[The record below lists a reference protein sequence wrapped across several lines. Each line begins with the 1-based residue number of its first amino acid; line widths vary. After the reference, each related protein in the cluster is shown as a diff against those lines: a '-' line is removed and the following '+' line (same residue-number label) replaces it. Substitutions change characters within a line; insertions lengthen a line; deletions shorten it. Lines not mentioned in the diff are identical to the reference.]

1 LQNSLIQTSQAGG
14 QWYSDTSPFSIPWF
28 RHILDI
34 FNYQIFFCLWE
45 AAGNRTTFYPHFYVS
60 WHHIFHF
67 VPQNSTL
74 KVSKLKVP
82 LKIKVRKSKA
92 AVSKTFCVVVGV
104 P

>member
-1 LQNSLIQTSQAGG
+1 MILPPLVFPG
-14 QWYSDTSPFSIPWF
+14 SDTYKIFSTIK
-28 RHILDI
+28 
-34 FNYQIFFCLWE
+34 YFFIYVKQQETEL
-45 AAGNRTTFYPHFYVS
+45 FLPIFYVS

-92 AVSKTFCVVVGV
+92 AVNKTFCVVVGV